1 MGRKV
6 PRSRGKGHN
15 MNDNYITGKPRP
27 ADGRLHISSLQ
38 KALLNPAI
46 YPDLPKEVK
55 FIETHISLLFLTG
68 NHVYKVKKP
77 VDFGFLDFTSLEKRK
92 YFCEQ
97 EVKLNRRL
105 SPDIYL
111 GVVQITRDRDKISF
125 DGRGEVEEYAV
136 KMKQIPEEL
145 LMDKLLEKGRV
156 NQGMMEA
163 LSERLVRFYFSAE
176 TNETIKSF
184 GRPERVKQ
192 DTDENF
198 EQTQKYVD
206 LVIPK
211 QFFEEIR
218 SKTNEFFRAQ
228 EKLFHQRIASD
239 RIRDCHGDLRLE
251 HIFWGKEISIFDCIE
266 FNQRFRYT
274 DVAAD
279 IAFLAM
285 DLDYHG
291 REDLSEHLIQ
301 VYIEKSGDQELLYML
316 DFYKCYRAYV
326 RGKVESF
333 RLDDPNIPEK
343 EKSEALKRA
352 QKYFDLAWRYAQ
364 RLK

>member
-1 MGRKV
+1 M
-6 PRSRGKGHN
+6 
-15 MNDNYITGKPRP
+15 D
-27 ADGRLHISSLQ
+27 LSSLQ
-38 KALLNPAI
+38 KALLSPAI

-68 NHVYKVKKP
+68 NYVYKVKKP

-97 EVKLNRRL
+97 EVKLNSRL

-111 GVVQITRDRDKISF
+111 GVVKISREEDRLSF
-125 DGRGEVEEYAV
+125 DGRGGVEEYAV

-145 LMDKLLEKGRV
+145 LMDQLLAKGQV
-156 NQGMMEA
+156 TPEMMKA
-163 LSERLVRFYFSAE
+163 VSERLVRFYSEAE
-176 TNETIKSF
+176 TNELIKSF
-184 GRPERVKQ
+184 ARPERVKQ

-198 EQTQKYVD
+198 EQTEKY
-206 LVIPK
+206 IQITISK
-211 QFFEEIR
+211 EIFAEVKR
-218 SKTNEFFRAQ
+218 RTNEFFKTR
-228 EKLFHQRIASD
+228 ERRFHQRIRSD

-251 HIFWGKEISIFDCIE
+251 HIFWGDKIYIFDCIE
-266 FNQRFRYT
+266 FNERFRYT

-291 REDLSEHLIQ
+291 REDLSEQLIQ
-301 VYIEKSGDQELLYML
+301 AYIEKSGDQELLLML
-316 DFYKCYRAYV
+316 NFYKCYRAYV

-333 RLDDPNIPEK
+333 RLDDPHIPEK
-343 EKSEALKRA
+343 EKQEALKRA
-352 QKYFDLAWRYAQ
+352 KKYFGQAWQYA
-364 RLK
+364 RKF